1 MDYRISQIGVI
12 HSCYKEKFGVPRQP
26 GLAPLAEG
34 VIELSQEYAEA
45 EAVRGL
51 EQFSHIWVIFLF
63 HQTLNSLWK
72 PTVRPPRLGGNQRM
86 GVFASRS
93 PFRPNHL
100 GLSVVALQHVEASAG
115 RVCLHVNGLDLVD
128 GTPVVDIKPYLP
140 YVDAIPEAVGGYAD
154 QSPGKVLRVE
164 FSSLAQQQCQSASE
178 QYPQLE
184 KLIEQVLVLDPR
196 PAYSE
201 GGDTER
207 VYGMKLYEFD
217 VKWVVRDD
225 MVHVLSLGYPP
236 LQAAPT

>member
-1 MDYRISQIGVI
+1 MDHHISQIGVI
-12 HSCYKEKFGVPRQP
+12 HSCYKGKFGVPRQP
-26 GLAPLAEG
+26 GLVPLAGG
-34 VIELSQEYAEA
+34 VIELSEEYAEA
-45 EAVRGL
+45 AAVRGL
-51 EQFSHIWVIFLF
+51 AQFSHIWVIFLF
-63 HQTLNSLWK
+63 HQTLSVPWK

-100 GLSVVALQHVEASAG
+100 GLSVVALQRVETSQG
-115 RVCLHVNGLDLVD
+115 RVCLHVNGLDVVD

-154 QSPGKVLRVE
+154 QSPDEVLRVE
-164 FSSLAQQQCQSASE
+164 FSPLAQQQCQDVSE
-178 QYPQLE
+178 RYPQLE
-184 KLIEQVLVLDPR
+184 NLIEQVLVLDPR

-201 GGDTER
+201 ANDAQK

-225 MVHVLSLGYPP
+225 MVHVLSL
-236 LQAAPT
+236 A